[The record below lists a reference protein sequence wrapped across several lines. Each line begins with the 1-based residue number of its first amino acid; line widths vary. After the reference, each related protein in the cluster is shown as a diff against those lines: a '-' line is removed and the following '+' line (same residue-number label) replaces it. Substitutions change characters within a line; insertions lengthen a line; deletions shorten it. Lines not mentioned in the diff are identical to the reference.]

1 MRRFHSLALSVS
13 RMLRGTL
20 VGGLLGGGLLGG
32 GLLGGLVGLAG
43 CERAVSYPAGLSWGD
58 PALPTYTSQQRLA
71 VSCNGDDTLGFVSES
86 APDTPQLLGAAAVG
100 NSPVE
105 IEGPHHLTSSSDG
118 RFIFFN
124 LSNYVTNGGSGPHG
138 AHGTGTVPGYLVKLD
153 ARTGRPLGQVL
164 VDRSP
169 GDVIRSHDD
178 RLIFVSHYDLA
189 RLSDAL
195 TRGLPSEQGYS
206 SVAIIDAASMELLS
220 MTPVCPTAHGM
231 GLSPDGQRLYVTCSL
246 SDELAVLD
254 VRDPQK
260 PQVTARVHVGPQPGQ
275 LGNPAYAPYALAVD
289 AGGLVWISDNKS
301 GDVRVFDP
309 ATMQPDPTR
318 VVKVGGV
325 AMFADFSTDGQWL
338 YVPHQGDDHV
348 SAIHTKTLELRE
360 LALPKEA
367 CLAAH
372 ALRVLSP
379 QTAAV
384 VCEGDH
390 LSRKG
395 TVVMLDLAA
404 WTVRGFVEV
413 GLFPDGMTR
422 LPAL

>member
-1 MRRFHSLALSVS
+1 MWSFHSLAFSVS
-13 RMLRGTL
+13 PRGAITGAVIATL
-20 VGGLLGGGLLGG
+20 IG
-32 GLLGGLVGLAG
+32 GLAG
-43 CERAVSYPAGLSWGD
+43 CEREVSYPPGLSWGD

-71 VSCNGDDTLGFVSES
+71 VSCNGDDTLGFVSED
-86 APDTPQLLGAAAVG
+86 APDRPQLLGAATVG
-100 NSPVE
+100 SSPVE

-118 RFIFFN
+118 KFIFFN

-153 ARTGRPLGQVL
+153 ARTGRPLARVL

-169 GDVIRSHDD
+169 GDVIRSADD
-178 RLIFVSHYDLA
+178 KLIFVSHYDLA
-189 RLSDAL
+189 RLGDAL
-195 TRGLPSEQGYS
+195 TRGLPREQGYS
-206 SVAIIDAASMELLS
+206 SVAIIDAASIELLS

-260 PQVTARVHVGPQPGQ
+260 PQVTARVPVGPQPGQ
-275 LGNPAYAPYALAVD
+275 VGNPAYAPYALAVD

-309 ATMQPDPTR
+309 ATMQPDPAR

-325 AMFADFSTDGQWL
+325 AMFADFSPDGQWL

-348 SAIHTKTLELRE
+348 SAINTKTLELRD

-395 TVVMLDLAA
+395 TVVMLDLTS
-404 WTVRGFVEV
+404 WSVRGFVEV
-413 GLFPDGMTR
+413 GLFPDGLTR

>member
-1 MRRFHSLALSVS
+1 MRGFQSVARS
-13 RMLRGTL
+13 AGNRLQG
-20 VGGLLGGGLLGG
+20 
-32 GLLGGLVGLAG
+32 GLAG
-43 CERAVSYPAGLSWGD
+43 RLLGLGLLLGASGLFGCEREVSYPAGLSWGD
-58 PALPTYTSQQRLA
+58 PALPSYTSQQRLA
-71 VSCNGDDTLGFVSES
+71 LSCNGDDTLGFVSED
-86 APDTPQLLGAAAVG
+86 APDRPQLLGSAAVG

-169 GDVIRSHDD
+169 GDVIRSADD
-178 RLIFVSHYDLA
+178 KLIFVSHYDLA
-189 RLSDAL
+189 RLSDTL
-195 TRGLPSEQGYS
+195 TRGLPIAQGYS
-206 SVAIIDAASMELLS
+206 NVAIIDAASLELLS

-254 VRDPQK
+254 VREPRK
-260 PQVTARVHVGPQPGQ
+260 PQVTARVSVGPQPGQ
-275 LGNPAYAPYALAVD
+275 VGNPAYAPYALAVD
-289 AGGLVWISDNKS
+289 AAGLVWVSDNKS

-309 ATMQPDPTR
+309 VTLQPDPSR
-318 VVKVGGV
+318 VIKVGGV
-325 AMFADFSTDGQWL
+325 AMFSDFSPDGQWL
-338 YVPHQGDDHV
+338 YVPHQGDDQV
-348 SAIHTKTLELRE
+348 TAINTKTLALRE
-360 LALPKEA
+360 LALPKQA

-379 QTAAV
+379 KTAAV

-390 LSRKG
+390 ISRKG
-395 TVVMLDLAA
+395 TVVMLDLEA
-404 WTVRGFVEV
+404 WTTRGFVEV
-413 GLFPDGMTR
+413 GLFPDGMTL